1 MACSYG
7 MAYADDGVRHVVLEC
22 VDEVQEVA
30 AVVVPACCCC
40 VSLSAIND
48 RSIDTSIS
56 TRLIRGR
63 EKFTIRSENLLVQD
77 PALSLA
83 GYICNPDPP
92 HASPFRSQPLIQVV
106 PEGFVEFFGEAIG
119 VGADEGDIACF
130 WAGVI
135 FGDVLVDVEA

>member
-1 MACSYG
+1 MSC
-7 MAYADDGVRHVVLEC
+7 RKK
-22 VDEVQEVA
+22 Q
-30 AVVVPACCCC
+30 
-40 VSLSAIND
+40 
-48 RSIDTSIS
+48 
-56 TRLIRGR
+56 
-63 EKFTIRSENLLVQD
+63 FTIRSEDFLVEN

-83 GYICNPDPP
+83 GYICNPNPP
-92 HASPFRSQPLIQVV
+92 HASPFRSQSLIRVV